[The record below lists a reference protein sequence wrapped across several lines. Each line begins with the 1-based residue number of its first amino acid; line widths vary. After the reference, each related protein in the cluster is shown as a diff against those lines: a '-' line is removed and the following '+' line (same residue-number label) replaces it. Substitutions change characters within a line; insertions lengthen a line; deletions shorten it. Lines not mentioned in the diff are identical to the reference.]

1 MFFEIREHKL
11 TSEATIARVGI
22 LYITDDEGYQ
32 WSSYYHFW
40 INKIMCIIAMGN
52 NDSLERLVG
61 RYKYINKNRNKKF
74 FHDIEMEFE
83 KKKINS
89 QVMLIWIFQALF
101 LRNLA
106 NIPRLCDS

>member
-1 MFFEIREHKL
+1 MFFEIPEHKL

-32 WSSYYHFW
+32 WSGYYHFW

-83 KKKINS
+83 KKKSI
-89 QVMLIWIFQALF
+89 LK
-101 LRNLA
+101 
-106 NIPRLCDS
+106 LC